1 MRRAFSIFLAVLLL
15 LALLCAAGCSKKS
28 ALEGMNPDDPLLVVN
43 GQVIMTVQDLQ
54 RSLKEQEI
62 SHQVKGTALQKEK
75 DLFLQKAEL
84 RILSYYAEQFSLGAD
99 QQFLE
104 TEYDAH
110 IIEIEDTEV
119 YGKEK
124 EFFDALQKELGLSD
138 QEYKDWNVQENLHKY
153 NVENL
158 LEDLAATYSYVTD
171 PIYMEEVM
179 LENLLELLDFSQLE
193 LGYPGVQKKDFSF
206 QTILSQ

>member
-54 RSLKEQEI
+54 CSLKEQEI

-75 DLFLQKAEL
+75 ELFLQKAEL
-84 RILSYYAEQFSLGAD
+84 RLLSYYAEKFELGAD
-99 QQFLE
+99 RQFLE

-124 EFFDALQKELGLSD
+124 EFFDALQQELGMSD

-153 NVENL
+153 NAENL
-158 LEDLAATYSYVTD
+158 LEDLAATYSYIID

-206 QTILSQ
+206 

>member
-110 IIEIEDTEV
+110 IIEIRKFTAR
-119 YGKEK
+119 KR
-124 EFFDALQKELGLSD
+124 S
-138 QEYKDWNVQENLHKY
+138 
-153 NVENL
+153 
-158 LEDLAATYSYVTD
+158 
-171 PIYMEEVM
+171 
-179 LENLLELLDFSQLE
+179 FSMRF
-193 LGYPGVQKKDFSF
+193 KKNSA
-206 QTILSQ
+206 

>member
-1 MRRAFSIFLAVLLL
+1 MKRICSIFLSALLL

-28 ALEGMNPDDPLLVVN
+28 ALDGMNPEDPLVVVN

-84 RILSYYAEQFSLGAD
+84 RLLSYYAEEFELGAD
-99 QQFLE
+99 RQFLE
-104 TEYDAH
+104 AEYDAH

-119 YGKEK
+119 YGKEM

-158 LEDLAATYSYVTD
+158 LEDLAATYSYIID

>member
-1 MRRAFSIFLAVLLL
+1 MRRVFCIFLAVLLPA
-15 LALLCAAGCSKKS
+15 ALLCAAGCSKKS
-28 ALEGMNPDDPLLVVN
+28 ALDGMNPDDPLVVVN

-54 RSLKEQEI
+54 RSRKEQEV
-62 SHQVKGTALQKEK
+62 SHQVKGTALRKEK
-75 DLFLQKAEL
+75 ELFLQKAEL
-84 RILSYYAEQFSLGAD
+84 RLLSYYAEKFELGAD
-99 QQFLE
+99 RQFLE

-124 EFFDALQKELGLSD
+124 EFFDALQQELGMSD

-153 NVENL
+153 NAENL

-193 LGYPGVQKKDFSF
+193 LSYPGVQKKDFSF

>member
-15 LALLCAAGCSKKS
+15 LALLFAAGCSKKS

-84 RILSYYAEQFSLGAD
+84 RLLSYYAEQFSLGAD

-124 EFFDALQKELGLSD
+124 EFFDALQKEFGMSD

-153 NVENL
+153 NAENL

>member
-1 MRRAFSIFLAVLLL
+1 MKRICSIFLSALLL
-15 LALLCAAGCSKKS
+15 LALLCIAGCSQKS
-28 ALEGMNPDDPLLVVN
+28 ALDGMNPEDPLVVVN

-75 DLFLQKAEL
+75 ELFLQKAEL
-84 RILSYYAEQFSLGAD
+84 RLLSYYAEEFELGAD
-99 QQFLE
+99 RQFLE
-104 TEYDAH
+104 AEYDAH

-158 LEDLAATYSYVTD
+158 LEDLAATYSYIID

>member
-1 MRRAFSIFLAVLLL
+1 MRRAFSIFLAVLLSA
-15 LALLCAAGCSKKS
+15 ALFCAAGCSKKS
-28 ALEGMNPDDPLLVVN
+28 ALEGMNPDDPLLVIN

-124 EFFDALQKELGLSD
+124 EFFDALQKEFGMSD

-153 NVENL
+153 NAENL

-193 LGYPGVQKKDFSF
+193 LSYPGVQKKDFSF

>member
-124 EFFDALQKELGLSD
+124 EFFDALQKEFGMSD

-153 NVENL
+153 NAENL

>member
-1 MRRAFSIFLAVLLL
+1 MRRVFCIFLAALLSA
-15 LALLCAAGCSKKS
+15 ALLCAAGCSKKS
-28 ALEGMNPDDPLLVVN
+28 ALDGMNPDDPLLIVN

-54 RSLKEQEI
+54 RSRKEQEV
-62 SHQVKGTALQKEK
+62 SHQVKGTALRKEK
-75 DLFLQKAEL
+75 ELFLQKAEL
-84 RILSYYAEQFSLGAD
+84 RLLSYYAEKFELGAD
-99 QQFLE
+99 RQFLE

-124 EFFDALQKELGLSD
+124 EFFDALQQELGMSD

-153 NVENL
+153 NAENL
-158 LEDLAATYSYVTD
+158 LEDLAATYSYIID

-193 LGYPGVQKKDFSF
+193 LSYSGVQKKDFSF

>member
-1 MRRAFSIFLAVLLL
+1 M
-15 LALLCAAGCSKKS
+15 
-28 ALEGMNPDDPLLVVN
+28 
-43 GQVIMTVQDLQ
+43 
-54 RSLKEQEI
+54 
-62 SHQVKGTALQKEK
+62 
-75 DLFLQKAEL
+75 QKAEL
-84 RILSYYAEQFSLGAD
+84 RLLSYYAEKFELGAD
-99 QQFLE
+99 RQFLE

-124 EFFDALQKELGLSD
+124 EFFDALQQELGMSD

-153 NVENL
+153 NAENL

-193 LGYPGVQKKDFSF
+193 LSYPGVQKKDFSF

>member
-1 MRRAFSIFLAVLLL
+1 MKRICSIFLSALLL
-15 LALLCAAGCSKKS
+15 LALLCTAGCSQKS
-28 ALEGMNPDDPLLVVN
+28 ALDGMDPEDPLVVVN

-84 RILSYYAEQFSLGAD
+84 RLLSYYAEEFELGAD
-99 QQFLE
+99 RQFLE
-104 TEYDAH
+104 AEYDAH

-158 LEDLAATYSYVTD
+158 LEDLAATYSYIID
-171 PIYMEEVM
+171 PIYMEEVI

>member
-124 EFFDALQKELGLSD
+124 EFFDALQKEFGMSD
-138 QEYKDWNVQENLHKY
+138 QEYKDWNVKENLHKY
-153 NVENL
+153 NAENL

-179 LENLLELLDFSQLE
+179 LENLLALLDFSQLE

>member
-1 MRRAFSIFLAVLLL
+1 MRRIFGIFLAAFLF
-15 LALLCAAGCSKKS
+15 LALLCTAGCSQKS
-28 ALEGMNPDDPLLVVN
+28 ALDGMNPEDPLVIID

-62 SHQVKGTALQKEK
+62 SHQIKETELQAEKE
-75 DLFLQKAEL
+75 LFVEKAEL
-84 RILSYYAEQFSLGAD
+84 RILSYYAEQFGLGAD
-99 QQFLE
+99 RQFLE

-110 IIEIEDTEV
+110 IVEIEDTEV

-124 EFFDALQKELGLSD
+124 EFFDALQQELGMSD
-138 QEYKDWNVQENLHKY
+138 QEYKDWNVQENLYKY

-171 PIYMEEVM
+171 PIYMEELM
-179 LENLLELLDFSQLE
+179 QENLWALLDLSQLE
-193 LGYPGVQKKDFSF
+193 LSYPGIEKKDLSF
-206 QTILSQ
+206 ETMLSQ

>member
-1 MRRAFSIFLAVLLL
+1 
-15 LALLCAAGCSKKS
+15 
-28 ALEGMNPDDPLLVVN
+28 MNPDDPLLVIN

-124 EFFDALQKELGLSD
+124 EFFDALQKEFGMSD

-153 NVENL
+153 NAENL

-193 LGYPGVQKKDFSF
+193 LSYPGVQKKDFSF

>member
-1 MRRAFSIFLAVLLL
+1 MRRIFGIFLAALLL
-15 LALLCAAGCSKKS
+15 LALLCSAGCSKKS
-28 ALEGMNPDDPLLVVN
+28 ALDGMNPDDPLVIID
-43 GQVIMTVQDLQ
+43 GQVIMAVQDLQ

-62 SHQVKGTALQKEK
+62 SHQIKETELQAEKE
-75 DLFLQKAEL
+75 LFVEKAEL
-84 RILSYYAEQFSLGAD
+84 RILSYYAEQFGLGAD

-110 IIEIEDTEV
+110 IVEIEDTEV

-124 EFFDALQKELGLSD
+124 EFFDALQQELGMSD

-153 NVENL
+153 NAENL

-171 PIYMEEVM
+171 PIYMEELM
-179 LENLLELLDFSQLE
+179 LENLWALLDLSPLE
-193 LGYPGVQKKDFSF
+193 LGYPGIEKKDLSF
-206 QTILSQ
+206 ETILSQ

>member
-1 MRRAFSIFLAVLLL
+1 MRKVFCIFLAVLLSA
-15 LALLCAAGCSKKS
+15 ALFCAAGCSKKS
-28 ALEGMNPDDPLLVVN
+28 ALDGMNPDDPLVIVN

-54 RSLKEQEI
+54 CSLKEQEI

-75 DLFLQKAEL
+75 ELFLQKAEL
-84 RILSYYAEQFSLGAD
+84 RLLSYYAEKFELGAD
-99 QQFLE
+99 RQFLE

-124 EFFDALQKELGLSD
+124 EFFDALQQELGMSD

-153 NVENL
+153 NAENL
-158 LEDLAATYSYVTD
+158 LEDLAATYSYIID

-193 LGYPGVQKKDFSF
+193 LSYPGVQKKDFSF